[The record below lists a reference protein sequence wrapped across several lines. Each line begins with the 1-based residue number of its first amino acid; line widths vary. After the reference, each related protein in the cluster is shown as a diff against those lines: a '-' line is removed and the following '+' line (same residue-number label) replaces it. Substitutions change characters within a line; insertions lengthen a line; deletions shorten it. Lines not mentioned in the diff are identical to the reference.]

1 MKKRDTTT
9 AMLVFQTKQVTLPG
23 QTVSIPHQW
32 CHKQLTLARSLS
44 ELGEYKVSLGIIM
57 VLLMN
62 YSEV

>member
-1 MKKRDTTT
+1 
-9 AMLVFQTKQVTLPG
+9 MLVFQTNQVTLPG